1 MIGEHARLGHGGC
14 RRSRPGQGRTAQRG
28 ADASESLLGAAEEP
42 VFSQLVAQ
50 LAQNDR
56 SLMRHDGG
64 RRASEDTVRYPRERQ
79 AFGNSAFD
87 FQDPAFERAECATVT
102 TVKGQVSPGVVHLS
116 RAPAGSV

>member
-1 MIGEHARLGHGGC
+1 MRTPA
-14 RRSRPGQGRTAQRG
+14 SDTVVAVGRVLDKVEQHG
-28 ADASESLLGAAEEP
+28 ADASQSLLGAAEEP
-42 VFSQLVAQ
+42 AFSQLVAQ

-56 SLMRHDGG
+56 LLVRHDGG

-79 AFGNSAFD
+79 AFGNIAFD
-87 FQDPAFERAECATVT
+87 SEDPACERAECATVT